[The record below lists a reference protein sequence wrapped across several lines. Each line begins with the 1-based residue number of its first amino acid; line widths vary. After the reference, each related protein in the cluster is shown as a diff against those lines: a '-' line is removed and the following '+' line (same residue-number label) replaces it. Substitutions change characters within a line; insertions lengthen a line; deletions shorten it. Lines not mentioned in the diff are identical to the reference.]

1 MLFMLSLVPILKQ
14 WFNKHIN
21 GKNQTNRDQ
30 KSNLLFLQWH
40 NWYWRIWFK
49 LTKGRQKI
57 GQGHRYLL
65 DIDIYYIGYITIHY
79 KIANFENV
87 YSENPL
93 YLIIDQLDGHIEE
106 TNGNKYLVFGS
117 TNEYKKVFK
126 KYTEFWD
133 GIKDEIETING
144 GKKGEYGIGF
154 MKIKSIH
161 MIICHYNNC

>member
-1 MLFMLSLVPILKQ
+1 M
-14 WFNKHIN
+14 
-21 GKNQTNRDQ
+21 
-30 KSNLLFLQWH
+30 
-40 NWYWRIWFK
+40 
-49 LTKGRQKI
+49 
-57 GQGHRYLL
+57 
-65 DIDIYYIGYITIHY
+65 
-79 KIANFENV
+79 
-87 YSENPL
+87 

-144 GKKGEYGIGF
+144 GKKGKYGIGF

-161 MIICHYNNC
+161 MIISITTIVRSVFEEDGKFYPQLYLDDCLYEL